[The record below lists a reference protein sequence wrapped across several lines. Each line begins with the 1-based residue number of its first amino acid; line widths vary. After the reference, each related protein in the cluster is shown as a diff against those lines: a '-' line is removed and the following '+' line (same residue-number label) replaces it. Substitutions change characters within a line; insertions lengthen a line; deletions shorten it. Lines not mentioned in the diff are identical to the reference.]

1 MGVVRGK
8 KMQIRD
14 LIHTGDPGA
23 SDEADGGDT
32 TNIAPAQVERL
43 AAFVQRASYGDIS
56 EEARQALKVRVL
68 DSIACAI
75 GALDGPPIH
84 MLRAYLKEIG
94 GNPLS
99 SLIGLGGDKASPEGA
114 ALYNS
119 ALVRYLDY
127 NDSFLSKGETCHPSD
142 NLGAVLAASEYAGAN
157 GLQFLT
163 ALAVAYQVQCRL
175 SEEAPVRGKGFDHTT
190 QGAYAVAAGVSKAL
204 GLDATTIANAIAIS
218 GTAYNALRVTRT
230 GRLSH
235 WKGLA
240 YPNTAFDAVHATFL
254 AKHGITGP
262 IEVFE
267 GNKGFMESVAGCFE
281 LDWSKEDL
289 EAVRRT
295 ILKKYNA
302 EIHSQSVLE
311 GVLDLRA
318 QYTFSPHEIE
328 CVRVEVFDVAYNII
342 GGGEEGDKRLV
353 HTKEEADHSLPYMVA
368 VALLDGE
375 VTPAQYL
382 PERIVREDVQ
392 TLLRQVIVR
401 PDAGFSKRFP
411 AEMCC
416 RITIQLSGGRTL
428 TVEKCDYE
436 GFLTRPMSWEQLAIK
451 LDNLATPYTDAAMR
465 REIVQV
471 VSDLDTVQVSDLTKL
486 LARVGVGEGHDYTG
500 GSKS

>member
-1 MGVVRGK
+1 
-8 KMQIRD
+8 MQIQELKPAGISGPD
-14 LIHTGDPGA
+14 
-23 SDEADGGDT
+23 DEARTVDMTDGGPT
-32 TNIAPAQVERL
+32 QVERL
-43 AAFVQRASYGDIS
+43 AAFVQRASYSDIS
-56 EEARQALKVRVL
+56 EEARRALKVRVL

-84 MLRAYLKEIG
+84 MLRSYLQETG

-99 SLIGLGGDKASPEGA
+99 SLIGSGGDRTSPEGA

-127 NDSFLSKGETCHPSD
+127 NDSFLAKGETCHPSD
-142 NLGAVLAASEYAGAN
+142 NVGAVLATSEYSGAS
-157 GLQFLT
+157 GQQFLT

-175 SEEAPVRGKGFDHTT
+175 SEEAPVRAKGFDHTT

-204 GLDATTIANAIAIS
+204 GLDAAKTANAIAIS

-230 GRLSH
+230 GRLSN

-262 IEVFE
+262 MEVFE

-318 QYTFSPHEIE
+318 GHAFSPHEIE
-328 CVRVEVFDVAYNII
+328 CIRIEVFDVSYNII

-375 VTPAQYL
+375 VTPAQYM

-401 PDAGFSKRFP
+401 PDPGFSKRFP

-416 RITIQLSGGRTL
+416 RIRIQLAGGRELAT
-428 TVEKCDYE
+428 EKCDYE

-451 LDNLATPYTDAAMR
+451 LDSLAAPYTDAAMR
-465 REIVQV
+465 REIVQM
-471 VSDLDTVQVSDLTKL
+471 VSDLDTIRVSDLTRL
-486 LARVGVGEGHDYTG
+486 LAGIGAGERHNNKGEI
-500 GSKS
+500 KQ

>member
-1 MGVVRGK
+1 
-8 KMQIRD
+8 MQIQQLTPAGISGAD
-14 LIHTGDPGA
+14 DETGVPDAGP
-23 SDEADGGDT
+23 T
-32 TNIAPAQVERL
+32 QVERL
-43 AAFVQRASYGDIS
+43 AAFVQRASYSDIS

-84 MLRAYLKEIG
+84 MVRAYLQEIG
-94 GNPLS
+94 GKPLS
-99 SLIGLGGDKASPEGA
+99 SLIGSGEDRTSPEGA

-142 NLGAVLAASEYAGAN
+142 NVGAVLAASEYAGAS
-157 GLQFLT
+157 GQQFLT
-163 ALAVAYQVQCRL
+163 ALAMAYQVQCRL
-175 SEEAPVRGKGFDHTT
+175 SEEAPVRAKGFDHTT

-204 GLDATTIANAIAIS
+204 GLDQIKTANAIAIS

-230 GRLSH
+230 GRLSN

-281 LDWSKEDL
+281 LDWGKEDL

-311 GVLDLRA
+311 GVLALWA
-318 QYTFSPHEIE
+318 GHTFSPHEIE
-328 CVRVEVFDVAYNII
+328 CIRIEVFDVAYNII

-375 VTPAQYL
+375 VTPAQYM
-382 PERIVREDVQ
+382 PERIGREDVQ
-392 TLLRQVIVR
+392 RLLRQVVVR
-401 PDAGFSKRFP
+401 PDPGFSKRFP

-416 RITIQLSGGRTL
+416 HITIQLSAGRTL
-428 TVEKCDYE
+428 TVEKRDYE

-451 LDNLATPYTDAAMR
+451 LDSLAAPYTDAAMR
-465 REIVQV
+465 REIVQM
-471 VSDLDTVQVSDLTKL
+471 VSELDTIQVSDLTRL
-486 LARVGVGEGHDYTG
+486 LARVGTDANSGESQANKG
-500 GSKS
+500 GSKL

>member
-1 MGVVRGK
+1 MQAEKSTYNGLSDTADMG
-8 KMQIRD
+8 
-14 LIHTGDPGA
+14 LT
-23 SDEADGGDT
+23 
-32 TNIAPAQVERL
+32 QVERL
-43 AAFVQRASYGDIS
+43 AAFVQRASYSDIS
-56 EEARQALKVRVL
+56 EAARQALKVRVL
-68 DSIACAI
+68 DSLACAI
-75 GALDGPPIH
+75 GALDGPPIR
-84 MLRAYLKEIG
+84 MLRAYLDELG

-99 SLIGLGGDKASPEGA
+99 TLIGSGGGKTSTDRA
-114 ALYNS
+114 ALYNG

-127 NDSFLSKGETCHPSD
+127 NDGFLAKGETCHPSD
-142 NLGAVLAASEYAGAN
+142 NVGAVLAASEYAERSG
-157 GLQFLT
+157 QEFLT

-175 SEEAPVRGKGFDHTT
+175 SEEAPVRAKGFDHTT

-204 GLDATTIANAIAIS
+204 GLDATKTADAIAIS

-230 GRLSH
+230 GRLSN

-240 YPNTAFDAVHATFL
+240 YPNTAFDATHATFL
-254 AKHGITGP
+254 ARHGITGP
-262 IEVFE
+262 MEVFE

-318 QYTFSPHEIE
+318 RHLFNANE
-328 CVRVEVFDVAYNII
+328 VEQVKVDVFDVAYNII

-375 VTPAQYL
+375 VTPDQYK
-382 PERIVREDVQ
+382 PERIRQEDVQ
-392 TLLRQVIVR
+392 TLLRQVVVR
-401 PDAGFSKRFP
+401 PDVGYSKRFP
-411 AEMCC
+411 GEMCC
-416 RITIQLSGGRTL
+416 RVQIQLADGRVFA
-428 TVEKCDYE
+428 VEKHDYE

-451 LDNLATPYTDAAMR
+451 FDRLASPYMDADMR
-465 REIVQV
+465 QDLVEM
-471 VSDLDTVQVSDLTKL
+471 VSDLDTIQVSRLTDLL
-486 LARVGVGEGHDYTG
+486 SRVGT
-500 GSKS
+500 K